1 MIDANSMEFSSIVD
15 SGSSN
20 LDTSASFFGEK
31 DDGAR
36 GCQDDASEGIDGSPR
51 GDRVCR
57 CHFQAAIV
65 GSSLMCLIDW

>member
-1 MIDANSMEFSSIVD
+1 MIDTNGMEFSSIVD

-51 GDRVCR
+51 GDRVC
-57 CHFQAAIV
+57 
-65 GSSLMCLIDW
+65 